1 MNTKPTG
8 GWWLWTCRAGVA
20 LAGTVFVLALVY
32 MYALT
37 QEHRVLTAN
46 LDRALAQLRE
56 LQKSNDSID
65 VITASRMD
73 YVERV
78 LFGEVVA
85 KLDAQRSARNTARV
99 ELWQKTRDKEL
110 RDRIMY
116 LEQRLFRVE
125 TAINKIR

>member
-1 MNTKPTG
+1 M
-8 GWWLWTCRAGVA
+8 WTCRAGVA